1 MNAPVSEAR
10 PRTRRSLRLAVAARL
25 PSATRLAA
33 ALDQQ
38 ASLVVDASDVLVALL
53 REPGDADGRVRAIE
67 EHEKSG
73 DRVQRELLAMLATSW
88 LPPFPRPDL
97 HAHINGMDDMLDRIE
112 DAAQSLLLYHATRV
126 TAEAIKLAAL
136 AADAA
141 RLLQA
146 AVAAL
151 LAPGGSA
158 EVARLAFEVAEL
170 EARADHVMRAAMSR
184 LFREE
189 PDAREIVKLKAIYE
203 VLEGLTDQCKS
214 VGNGLQAM
222 ALRA

>member
-1 MNAPVSEAR
+1 MSPPTQDHR
-10 PRTRRSLRLAVAARL
+10 PRTRRSLRLAFAARL
-25 PSATRLAA
+25 PAAGRLRA
-33 ALDQQ
+33 ALDEQ
-38 ASLVVDASDVLVALL
+38 AGLVVEAADVLVALL
-53 REPGDADGRVRAIE
+53 REPADADGRVRAIE
-67 EHEKSG
+67 SCEKQG
-73 DRVQRELLAMLATSW
+73 DRVQRQLLAILATSW
-88 LPPFPRPDL
+88 LPPFPRPAL
-97 HAHINGMDDMLDRIE
+97 HAHVHRLDDVLDLIE

-126 TAEAIKLAAL
+126 TAEAVKLAVL

-141 RLLQA
+141 RLLRA
-146 AVAAL
+146 AVGAL
-151 LAPGGSA
+151 LAPGGGA

-170 EARADHVMRAAMSR
+170 ESRADHVMRAAMSR

-189 PDAREIVKLKAIYE
+189 PDAREILKLKAIYE